1 MSDSLKQTQHA
12 LWQQIST
19 AIKNNNGLPFV
30 DFMRMALYQPGLG
43 YYSAGLKK
51 FGRAGDF
58 ITAVE
63 IGSLFARSL
72 ARQFAEV
79 MVHLDG
85 AVILELGAGS
95 GRFCADVL
103 TALDT
108 MDNAGRYLP
117 EHYLILEVSADLK
130 QQQHT
135 RIEQLPKH
143 LRRRV
148 QWLDQPPAQDFNGII
163 FANEVL
169 DALPVEVFQYKNNQ
183 FRRLVL
189 ALDNGKLV
197 EQWRDFPDKLLA
209 QIKAKGLTLAD
220 GYRSEF
226 IPNLHEWVSGISR
239 HLIQGLV
246 MFVDYGYGRDVYYHP
261 ERNTGTLV
269 CHQRH
274 QANFNPY
281 HDVGAQDITAF
292 VDFTAVA
299 EALKAAGCEVVGF
312 NNQMDLLM
320 GLGVENLLSNDANY
334 SDYYARAT
342 ELKQLM
348 MPSEMGERFKCIAAL
363 KNLSMSLSGFST
375 NRLYHL

>member
-1 MSDSLKQTQHA
+1 MSDSLQQAQKT
-12 LWQQIST
+12 LWDQIT
-19 AIKNNNGLPFV
+19 RTIKKHNELSFA
-30 DFMRMALYQPGLG
+30 DFMRMALYQPGCG

-51 FGRAGDF
+51 FGREGDF

-63 IGSLFARSL
+63 LGSLFAQSL

-79 MVHLDG
+79 MVALDQPR
-85 AVILELGAGS
+85 ILELGAGS

-103 TALDT
+103 TALDS
-108 MDNAGRYLP
+108 MDSSGHYLP

-130 QQQHT
+130 QQQQQHMKN
-135 RIEQLPKH
+135 LPGH
-143 LRRRV
+143 LRQRI
-148 QWLDQPPAQDFNGII
+148 QWLDAPPDDEFNGVI

-169 DALPVEVFQYKNNQ
+169 DALPVEVFQYTDQ
-183 FRRLVL
+183 DYQRLML
-189 ALDNGKLV
+189 TIKDDELV
-197 EQWRDFPDKLLA
+197 EQWRDFPDDLLS
-209 QIKAKGLTLAD
+209 QIKAKSLNLSD

-226 IPNLHEWVSGISR
+226 IPYLDDWVNSITQHMS
-239 HLIQGLV
+239 QGLV
-246 MFVDYGYGRDVYYHP
+246 LFIDYGYGRDVYYHP
-261 ERNTGTLV
+261 ERNSGTLV

-299 EALKAAGCEVVGF
+299 EALQAADCDVVGF

-320 GLGVENLLSNDANY
+320 GLGVESLLTQEGDY
-334 SDYYARAT
+334 SAYYERAT

-348 MPSEMGERFKCIAAL
+348 MPTEMGEKFKCIAAL
-363 KNLSMSLSGFST
+363 KNLSMPLSGFT
-375 NRLYHL
+375 KNRLYNL

>member
-1 MSDSLKQTQHA
+1 MSDSLKQTQQT
-12 LWQQIST
+12 LWHQIT
-19 AIKNNNGLPFV
+19 QAIEQNNGLPFA
-30 DFMRMALYQPGLG
+30 DFMRMALYQPGCG

-63 IGSLFARSL
+63 LGSLFAQSL

-79 MVHLDG
+79 MEQLQQP
-85 AVILELGAGS
+85 VILELGAGS

-103 TALDT
+103 TALDA
-108 MDNAGRYLP
+108 MDKSGRYLP
-117 EHYLILEVSADLK
+117 ERYYILEVSADLK
-130 QQQHT
+130 QQQQQH
-135 RIEQLPKH
+135 IDHLPEQLS
-143 LRRRV
+143 RRV
-148 QWLDQPPAQDFNGII
+148 EWLDTPPKQTFNGVI

-169 DALPVEVFQYKNNQ
+169 DALSVEVFQFKDNDYQ
-183 FRRLVL
+183 RLVL
-189 ALDNGKLV
+189 DLKQDELV
-197 EQWRDFPDKLLA
+197 EHWHDFPEDLLA
-209 QIKAKGLTLAD
+209 QIKAKDLTLPD

-226 IPNLHEWVSGISR
+226 IP
-239 HLIQGLV
+239 HLNDWMAEITQHLNKGLV
-246 MFVDYGYGRDVYYHP
+246 LFVDYGYGRDVYYHP

-292 VDFTAVA
+292 VDFTSVA
-299 EALKAAGCEVVGF
+299 EALKAADCEVVGF

-320 GLGVENLLSNDANY
+320 GLGIESLLSNEGDY

-348 MPSEMGERFKCIAAL
+348 MPSEMGEKFKCIAAVKKL
-363 KNLSMSLSGFST
+363 DIPLSGFAT
-375 NRLYHL
+375 NRLYDL